1 MDTICADSL
10 WRELLKGIPS
20 VFVTLV
26 IGGIAAYIA
35 YRQYKISHAKLKLD
49 LFEKRYEIICR
60 RRFF

>member
-1 MDTICADSL
+1 MDTLCADSL

-35 YRQYKISHAKLKLD
+35 YR
-49 LFEKRYEIICR
+49 
-60 RRFF
+60 